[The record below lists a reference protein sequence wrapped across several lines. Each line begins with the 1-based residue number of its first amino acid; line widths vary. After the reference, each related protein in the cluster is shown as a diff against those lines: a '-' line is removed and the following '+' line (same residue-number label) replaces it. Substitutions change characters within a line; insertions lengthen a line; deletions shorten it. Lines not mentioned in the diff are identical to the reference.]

1 MLEVVE
7 PCLLHALQ
15 VFARMGLGII
25 FAPREYKCYGDK
37 KNYLIRKAINRS
49 EGG

>member
-25 FAPREYKCYGDK
+25 FAPRKYECYGDK
-37 KNYLIRKAINRS
+37 EISYE
-49 EGG
+49 EGNKSK